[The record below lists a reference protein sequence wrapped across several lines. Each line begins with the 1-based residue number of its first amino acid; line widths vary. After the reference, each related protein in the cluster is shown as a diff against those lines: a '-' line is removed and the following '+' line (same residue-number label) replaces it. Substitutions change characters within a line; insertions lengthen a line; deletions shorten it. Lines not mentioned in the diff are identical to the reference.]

1 MTDVLFCHAEERS
14 IYYTSGLL
22 NADRF
27 FAIAQNDSYFYYS
40 HICSVMIEEKI
51 YIKNKKAY
59 FEYHIL
65 DKYVAGIKLL
75 GTEIKSIRE
84 GKANINDAFC
94 TFINEQLYV
103 RNLHIAEYSYGSFYN
118 HEAKRD
124 RVLLL
129 NKKELKKLQ
138 TRGEEKGLT
147 IVPLALFISER
158 GFAKLEIGLAQGK
171 KTFDKRETL
180 KERDTKVE
188 MDRAMKR

>member
-1 MTDVLFCHAEERS
+1 MSQD
-14 IYYTSGLL
+14 
-22 NADRF
+22 
-27 FAIAQNDSYFYYS
+27 
-40 HICSVMIEEKI
+40 I

-59 FEYHIL
+59 FEYTIL
-65 DKYVAGIKLL
+65 DKYTAGIKLL

-84 GKANINDAFC
+84 GKANLNDAFC
-94 TFINEQLYV
+94 TFIDNQLYV
-103 RNLHIAEYSYGSFYN
+103 RNLHISEYSHGSFYN

-129 NKKELKKLQ
+129 HKKELKKLQ

-147 IVPLALFISER
+147 IVPLAMFISER

-171 KTFDKRETL
+171 KTFDKRETM
-180 KERDTKVE
+180 KERDTKIE

>member
-1 MTDVLFCHAEERS
+1 M
-14 IYYTSGLL
+14 GQNL
-22 NADRF
+22 N
-27 FAIAQNDSYFYYS
+27 
-40 HICSVMIEEKI
+40 
-51 YIKNKKAY
+51 IKNKKAY

-65 DKYVAGIKLL
+65 DKYTAGIKLL

-94 TFINEQLYV
+94 TFIDNQLYV
-103 RNLHIAEYSYGSFYN
+103 RNMHIAEYSHGSFYN

-138 TRGEEKGLT
+138 EKGEEKGFT
-147 IVPLALFISER
+147 IVPLHLFISDR

-171 KTFDKRETL
+171 KAFDKRETL
-180 KERDTKVE
+180 KEREVKIE
-188 MDRAMKR
+188 LNRAMKR

>member
-1 MTDVLFCHAEERS
+1 
-14 IYYTSGLL
+14 
-22 NADRF
+22 
-27 FAIAQNDSYFYYS
+27 
-40 HICSVMIEEKI
+40 MIQDKV
-51 YIKNKKAY
+51 YIKNKKAH

-65 DKYVAGIKLL
+65 DNYTAGIKLL

-94 TFINEQLYV
+94 TFIDGQLYV
-103 RNLHIAEYSYGSFYN
+103 RNLHIAEYSMGSFYN

-147 IVPLALFISER
+147 IIPLALFISDR

-171 KTFDKRETL
+171 KLFDKRETM
-180 KERDTKVE
+180 KERDSKVE
-188 MDRAMKR
+188 LGRIMKG